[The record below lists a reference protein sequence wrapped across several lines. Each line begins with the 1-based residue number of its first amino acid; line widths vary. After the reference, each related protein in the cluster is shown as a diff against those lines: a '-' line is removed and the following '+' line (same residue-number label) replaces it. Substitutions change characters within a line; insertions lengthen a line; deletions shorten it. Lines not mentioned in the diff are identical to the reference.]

1 MTQDNGQCA
10 CVNPIHFLPIEVLH
24 GSHIEWQ
31 DNENYL
37 H

>member
-1 MTQDNGQCA
+1 MSNHEASPVSLG
-10 CVNPIHFLPIEVLH
+10 IEVLH